1 MSKTVTAIIIAGIIA
16 GIATLLS
23 APTGGPVSAGPLA
36 QPTEATLKECTQRP
50 WPFANCVGTAV
61 GNPRV
66 RLVTTDR
73 MAGK

>member
-1 MSKTVTAIIIAGIIA
+1 MLKTISAIITAGAIA

-36 QPTEATLKECTQRP
+36 QPAEATLKLCTQRP
-50 WPFANCVGTAV
+50 WPYSNCVGTAV

-73 MAGK
+73 LAQE